1 MTVDYDPQEPTDE
14 EVEQMRAATPAEAQ
28 AVDKLIL
35 GNCTAQWRKVAMIVA
50 KCMNAFDEQF
60 PHLPYIYMQLRVIDL
75 EERGILET
83 AGDVMSMRTSEIRL
97 IRELSHET

>member
-14 EVEQMRAATPAEAQ
+14 EVEQMRASTSAEAQ
-28 AVDKLIL
+28 AVDQLIL

-50 KCMNAFDEQF
+50 KCMTAFDEQF

-83 AGDVMSMRTSEIRL
+83 AGDVMSMRTSEARL
-97 IRELSHET
+97 IRALPYET